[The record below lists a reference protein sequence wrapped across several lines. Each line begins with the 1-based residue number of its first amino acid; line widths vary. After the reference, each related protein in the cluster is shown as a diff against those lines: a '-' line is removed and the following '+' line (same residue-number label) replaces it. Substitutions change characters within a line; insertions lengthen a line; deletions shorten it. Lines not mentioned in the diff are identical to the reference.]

1 MKVLVYSTHGF
12 EREFLSKANQNK
24 HELTFLQDKLSENTV
39 DLSKDFDA
47 IALFSSDNA
56 NEIIIQQLKQNGV
69 KYISLRSVG
78 YDHVD
83 IQKAKNCNI
92 KVANVPAYSPNAI
105 AEHAVA
111 LLMSLNRKI
120 IEGQKLMSKHDYRLD
135 NLIGFDLHKKTVGII
150 GTGKIGA
157 AFSRIMKGFGCNL
170 VAYDIYENTSLI
182 NEIGITYTTLQNL
195 CNQSDVVAVFCPL
208 TPQTKYLFNK
218 KTFDWFKSNAIFINV
233 ARGGVV
239 NTRDML
245 DALNNHKFA
254 KAGLDVYENEKP
266 IFFKQHDKQPDDLLF
281 EELKNQPNVLITGH
295 QEFLTQDALT
305 QIAQTTINN
314 LNQWEKLGESENE
327 ILTIQQTL

>member
-12 EREFLSKANQNK
+12 EKDFLIKANQSK
-24 HELTFLQDKLSENTV
+24 HQLVFCKEKLSENTV

-56 NEIIIQQLKQNGV
+56 NAKIIQELKTNGV

-83 IQKAKNCNI
+83 INI
-92 KVANVPAYSPNAI
+92 VQQNSLKVANVPAYSPQAI

-111 LLMSLNRKI
+111 LLMTLNRKI
-120 IEGQKLMSKHDYRLD
+120 ILAQKLMHMNDYRLD
-135 NLIGFDLHKKTVGII
+135 DLIGFDLYKKTVGIV

-170 VAYDIYENTSLI
+170 LAHDIYENQELI
-182 NEIGITYTTLQNL
+182 QETGITYTSLQNL
-195 CNQSDVVAVFCPL
+195 CKQADVVAVFCPL

-218 KTFDWFKSNAIFINV
+218 ESFNWMKPNAIFINV
-233 ARGGVV
+233 ARGGVA

-245 DALNNHKFA
+245 DALNEHKFA
-254 KAGLDVYENEKP
+254 QAGLDVYENEKP
-266 IFFKQHDKQPDDLLF
+266 IYFKKHDKQPDDLLF
-281 EELKNQPNVLITGH
+281 EELKNHPNVLITGH
-295 QEFLTQDALT
+295 QAFLTQEALS

-314 LNQWEKLGESENE
+314 LDQWEKLGVSENE
-327 ILTIQQTL
+327 I

>member
-12 EREFLSKANQNK
+12 EKNFLINANQNK
-24 HELTFLQDKLSENTV
+24 HDLFFTTEQLNENTAS
-39 DLSKDFDA
+39 LSNGFDA
-47 IALFSSDNA
+47 VALFSSDNA
-56 NEIIIQQLKQNGV
+56 NSKSIQELKTNGV

-83 IQKAKNCNI
+83 INI
-92 KVANVPAYSPNAI
+92 AQQNSLKVANVPAYSPQAI

-111 LLMSLNRKI
+111 LLMTLNRKI
-120 IEGQKLMSKHDYRLD
+120 ILAQNLMHTNDYRLD
-135 NLIGFDLHKKTVGII
+135 DLIGFDLYKKTVGIV

-170 VAYDIYENTSLI
+170 LAHDIYENQELI
-182 NEIGITYTTLQNL
+182 QETGITYTSLQNL
-195 CNQSDVVAVFCPL
+195 CNQADVVAIFCPL

-218 KTFDWFKSNAIFINV
+218 ESFNWMKSNAIFINV

-245 DALNNHKFA
+245 DALNTKKFA
-254 KAGLDVYENEKP
+254 QAGLDVYENEKP
-266 IFFKQHDKQPDDLLF
+266 IYFKKHDKKPDDLLF
-281 EELKNQPNVLITGH
+281 EELKNHPNVLITGH
-295 QEFLTQDALT
+295 QAFLTQEALS

-314 LNQWEKLGESENE
+314 LDQWEKLGVSEHE
-327 ILTIQQTL
+327 I